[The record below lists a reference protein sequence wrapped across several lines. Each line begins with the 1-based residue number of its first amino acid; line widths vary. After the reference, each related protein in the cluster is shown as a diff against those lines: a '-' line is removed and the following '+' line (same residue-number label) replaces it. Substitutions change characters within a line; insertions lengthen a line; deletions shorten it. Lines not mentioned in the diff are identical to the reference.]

1 MKILFVTA
9 TRIGD
14 AVLSSGLIAHFAAKY
29 PGVRITVACGAPAA
43 PLFEAAPGVERVIVI
58 SKQRFHLHWL
68 RLWFLTAFSWWDL
81 VVDLRGSGL
90 PWFLPARRRVRTKYK
105 DGNVH
110 RVAELGTMMKIDPPP
125 APEVWPSAAARAE
138 AAEIIPAGGPV
149 LAVGPAANWGAKQ
162 WPAER
167 FAELVRRATAPDGIL
182 PGARVAVLAA
192 EAERASVAPVL
203 AALPPAQTIDLVGRP
218 LSVAAAALARA
229 AVFVGNDSGL
239 MHVAAAAGTPTLG
252 LFGPSPERRY
262 GPWGARCAVVRTI
275 ESYEALCTAPDFDH
289 LSQKTLMGSLTVDM
303 AYEGLA
309 KLYANVK
316 DRV

>member
-14 AVLSSGLIAHFAAKY
+14 AVLSSGLIAHFAAEY

-43 PLFEAAPGVERVIVI
+43 PLFEGAPGVERVLVVT
-58 SKQRFHLHWL
+58 KRRRHMHWL
-68 RLWFLTAFSWWDL
+68 ALWLATAFARWDL

-90 PWFLPARRRVRTKYK
+90 PWFLAARRRVRAKYK
-105 DGNVH
+105 DEHVH
-110 RVAELGTMMKIDPPP
+110 RVAELGSMLKIDPPP
-125 APEVWPSAAARAE
+125 APAVWPTDTARREAAALVPE
-138 AAEIIPAGGPV
+138 GGPV
-149 LAVGPAANWGAKQ
+149 LAVGPAANWGGKQ

-192 EAERASVAPVL
+192 EEERASVSPVL
-203 AALPPAQTIDLVGRP
+203 GALPAARTIDLIGRP
-218 LSVAAAALARA
+218 LSVAAAAVARA
-229 AVFVGNDSGL
+229 TLFVGNDSGL
-239 MHVAAAAGTPTLG
+239 MHVAAATGTPTLG
-252 LFGPSPERRY
+252 LFGPSTERRY
-262 GPWGARCAVVRTI
+262 GPWGPHCAVVRTK
-275 ESYEALCTAPDFDH
+275 ESFEEICWAPDFDH
-289 LSQKTLMGSLTVDM
+289 RSQKSLMGSLTVDM

-316 DRV
+316 DRA

>member
-14 AVLSSGLIAHFAAKY
+14 AVLSSGLIAHFATKY

-43 PLFEAAPGVERVIVI
+43 PLFEAAPGVARVIVV

-68 RLWFLTAFSWWDL
+68 RLWLLTAFAWWDL
-81 VVDLRGSGL
+81 VVDLRGSAL

-125 APEVWPSAAARAE
+125 APEVWPSAGARAE
-138 AAEIIPAGGPV
+138 AAEIVTDGGPV

-203 AALPPAQTIDLVGRP
+203 AALPAAQTIDLVGRQ
-218 LSVAAAALARA
+218 LAVAAAALARA
-229 AVFVGNDSGL
+229 TIFVGNDSGL

-262 GPWGARCAVVRTI
+262 GPWGAHCAVVRTA
-275 ESYEALCTAPDFDH
+275 ESYEELCHAPDFDH
-289 LSQKTLMGSLTVDM
+289 LSQETLMGSLSVDM